1 MRTRRAALLLLAAT
15 AHATPL
21 TKLRAR
27 LVPKPKQS
35 IALDATDGPSPK
47 SLRRD
52 NAAAVATVEALIDER
67 DPRWTQISEDG
78 ARTKVWRRK
87 DNEKHA
93 CVLAKGIIDA
103 PPDKVYALFADA
115 KRAKEF
121 NEFCDECH
129 DIARLD
135 EHTKVSWSA
144 TKNFGPFRPR
154 DFVTLCHF
162 TKMKGGARCVVN
174 RATTHPLRPVTEKY
188 ARGAILLAANVVE
201 PAPNGRT
208 RLTLLTQID
217 PAIDSKV
224 GTKMNNA
231 LVVRSPGAFFS
242 AVEKAA
248 GGSSYRKKAAA
259 GVAAAATAA
268 GVAYARRPLSESD
281 RRARAAALR
290 RRNAEQVRNKRRR
303 EKSRSR

>member
-1 MRTRRAALLLLAAT
+1 MSVTRAGRKSPRTA
-15 AHATPL
+15 
-21 TKLRAR
+21 RAR
-27 LVPKPKQS
+27 
-35 IALDATDGPSPK
+35 K
-47 SLRRD
+47 S
-52 NAAAVATVEALIDER
+52 
-67 DPRWTQISEDG
+67 G
-78 ARTKVWRRK
+78 GGK

-231 LVVRSPGAFFS
+231 LVVRSPGAFFT

-268 GVAYARRPLSESD
+268 GVSYL
-281 RRARAAALR
+281 RAAAPFGER
-290 RRNAEQVRNKRRR
+290 PARAGRGVAAAERGTARNKRRR
-303 EKSRSR
+303 EKSRPAGVYKRPGGRHVPGSSAHDHRRGAGARRRDASRVSCTRSTR

>member
-1 MRTRRAALLLLAAT
+1 MRGALLLLAAT

-21 TKLRAR
+21 TRLRAK
-27 LVPKPKQS
+27 LVPKRKTKQS
-35 IALDATDGPSPK
+35 IALDATDGPSPR

-67 DPRWTQISEDG
+67 DPRWTQISEEG
-78 ARTKVWRRK
+78 ARTKVWKRK

-121 NEFCDECH
+121 NEFCDECV
-129 DIARLD
+129 DVARLD
-135 EHTKVSWSA
+135 DQTKVSWSA

-201 PAPNGRT
+201 PAPHGRT
-208 RLTLLTQID
+208 LLTLLTQID
-217 PAIDSKV
+217 PCIDSAV

-231 LVVRSPGAFFS
+231 LVVRSPGAFFT

-268 GVAYARRPLSESD
+268 GVSYLRRPLSESD

-303 EKSRSR
+303 EKSRGR

>member
-1 MRTRRAALLLLAAT
+1 M
-15 AHATPL
+15 
-21 TKLRAR
+21 
-27 LVPKPKQS
+27 
-35 IALDATDGPSPK
+35 
-47 SLRRD
+47 
-52 NAAAVATVEALIDER
+52 
-67 DPRWTQISEDG
+67 
-78 ARTKVWRRK
+78 
-87 DNEKHA
+87 
-93 CVLAKGIIDA
+93 
-103 PPDKVYALFADA
+103 
-115 KRAKEF
+115 
-121 NEFCDECH
+121 
-129 DIARLD
+129 
-135 EHTKVSWSA
+135 
-144 TKNFGPFRPR
+144 
-154 DFVTLCHF
+154 TLCHF

-231 LVVRSPGAFFS
+231 LVVRSPGAFFT

-268 GVAYARRPLSESD
+268 GVAYARRPLSEND

-290 RRNAEQVRNKRRR
+290 RRNAEVAKRRR
-303 EKSRSR
+303 AKSRGR